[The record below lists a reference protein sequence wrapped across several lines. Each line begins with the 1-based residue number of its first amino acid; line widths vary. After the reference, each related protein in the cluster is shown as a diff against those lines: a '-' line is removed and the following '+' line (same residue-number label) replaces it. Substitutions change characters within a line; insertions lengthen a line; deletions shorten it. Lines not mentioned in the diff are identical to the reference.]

1 MKQGSKRI
9 VFILITATVLFM
21 SCKKENSCEGCSDN
35 KNNKPPIAIAGPDL
49 VVSLPTDSVLLDG
62 RLSSDPDGVISSH
75 LWAKISGP
83 ASHNIIKPADS
94 ITKVTGLS
102 IGTYQFE
109 LTVTD
114 NGGLSAKDTMQVIVN
129 TVSTTNHP
137 PIADA
142 GPDQI
147 ITLPTNTVTLDGSRS
162 SDPDNNI
169 TVYAW
174 TKVSGPSLFAIA
186 NANAV
191 HTQVENLVQGIYQF
205 ELKVTDVAGLFSKD
219 TINITVNSS
228 TTPPPQVDC
237 NPGNR
242 PLITAQLIPIG
253 ALSQTRS
260 GVAIGAAG
268 NKLVFAGGWISPGN
282 DFPSSTRIDIYDIT
296 TGGWATAELSA
307 GRFASGVAVLGNK
320 IFFGGGGVQQNNGWG
335 AWQYSGTGSLAVDIY
350 DVSTQLWSTAQLT
363 SPRCPTGASAGG
375 KIIFF
380 GGDDMYPSSRV
391 DIYDEATNSWTNTL
405 LSESR
410 YINQAAIAG
419 NKIFL
424 AGGSSG
430 LFGVGGSSISK
441 RIDVFDATSGTW
453 SIDSLSMERAVMG
466 SINVNNKIYWGGGAI
481 MSTVAE
487 YNVTSTVEIR
497 DLVTNTTSFKCL
509 SEPKMGLTALR
520 KGNKIIFYGGLK
532 HKFDIYDITTNSWS
546 IGELPLPIIGGNIIS
561 YNNVIYITG
570 AELNGAI
577 SNQVWKLDF

>member
-1 MKQGSKRI
+1 M
-9 VFILITATVLFM
+9 
-21 SCKKENSCEGCSDN
+21 
-35 KNNKPPIAIAGPDL
+35 
-49 VVSLPTDSVLLDG
+49 
-62 RLSSDPDGVISSH
+62 
-75 LWAKISGP
+75 
-83 ASHNIIKPADS
+83 
-94 ITKVTGLS
+94 
-102 IGTYQFE
+102 
-109 LTVTD
+109 
-114 NGGLSAKDTMQVIVN
+114 
-129 TVSTTNHP
+129 
-137 PIADA
+137 
-142 GPDQI
+142 
-147 ITLPTNTVTLDGSRS
+147 
-162 SDPDNNI
+162 
-169 TVYAW
+169 
-174 TKVSGPSLFAIA
+174 
-186 NANAV
+186 
-191 HTQVENLVQGIYQF
+191 
-205 ELKVTDVAGLFSKD
+205 
-219 TINITVNSS
+219 
-228 TTPPPQVDC
+228 
-237 NPGNR
+237 
-242 PLITAQLIPIG
+242 
-253 ALSQTRS
+253 
-260 GVAIGAAG
+260 
-268 NKLVFAGGWISPGN
+268 
-282 DFPSSTRIDIYDIT
+282 
-296 TGGWATAELSA
+296 
-307 GRFASGVAVLGNK
+307 
-320 IFFGGGGVQQNNGWG
+320 QQNNGWG

-350 DVSTQLWSTAQLT
+350 DVSTQLWSTAQLS

-380 GGDDMYPSSRV
+380 GGDDMNSSSRV
-391 DIYDEATNSWTNTL
+391 DIYDEATNAWTNTL

-481 MSTVAE
+481 TSTVAE